1 MSSPPPDARARA
13 GAPLTDRPYI
23 LGIGGT
29 TRAGSTSERVAAAAL
44 RAVERAGGE
53 TRLLGAAEIE
63 LPMYAP
69 ERPERTP
76 QAVELVRE
84 IARADGLIISS
95 PGYHGGVSGL
105 IKNALDYIEDLRE
118 TDPPYLHDRPVGCLT
133 CAQGW
138 QAAMTTLV
146 SLRLIVHA
154 LRGWPTPLG
163 VAINSAEPV
172 FGEDGSVADEGI
184 ATQIELL
191 GRQVVEFA
199 ILRA

>member
-1 MSSPPPDARARA
+1 
-13 GAPLTDRPYI
+13 
-23 LGIGGT
+23 
-29 TRAGSTSERVAAAAL
+29 
-44 RAVERAGGE
+44 
-53 TRLLGAAEIE
+53 
-63 LPMYAP
+63 MYAP

-76 QAVELVRE
+76 RAAELVRE
-84 IARADGLIISS
+84 VARADGLIISS

-118 TDPPYLHDRPVGCLT
+118 ADPPYLHDRPVGCLT

-138 QAAMTTLV
+138 QAAITTLV

-172 FGEDGSVADEGI
+172 FVEDGSVANDGT
-184 ATQIELL
+184 AGQLELL
-191 GRQVVEFA
+191 GQQVVEFA